1 MCNLGIN
8 IPDVFVP
15 FIQGQDE
22 DSMKIIFPDGYGV
35 SIIKPKYNVGYE
47 VLILHDSL
55 KKIRF
60 NYLLTERISKLIN
73 KPLNQFNTI
82 DNLSSEDVIN
92 ILMVV
97 KVTDDLVK
105 QYRKELFEEFMKSFD

>member
-1 MCNLGIN
+1 MCSLGIN

-15 FIQGQDE
+15 FIHGQDE
-22 DSMKIIFPDGYGV
+22 ESMKIIFPDGYGV
-35 SIIKPKYNVGYE
+35 SIIKPKYNIGYE
-47 VLILHDSL
+47 VLIFNDTL

-60 NYLLTERISKLIN
+60 NYLLTERASKLIN

-92 ILMVV
+92 IIILV
-97 KVTDDLVK
+97 KATDDLVK
-105 QYRKELFEEFMKSFD
+105 QYRKELFEDFMKNFD